1 MLFGIQNMTDL
12 PTTKGATNFSIA
24 AIMANGGGAPSSRE
38 SSERSLSK

>member
-24 AIMANGGGAPSSRE
+24 AIMANGPSSRE